1 MARLRCIPVE
11 TGSGK
16 DPEEGESSMKKWS
29 RDLQALCAALAL
41 LACLTGTAA
50 AADMVAA
57 DGNHYFAEEQEWS
70 EGFLALQ
77 ATETEGVEAVFGG
90 VRYSLSDGTA
100 TVVGYTKDIP
110 AQCTIPDSVTMD
122 GTAYTVTAIGKSGL
136 LNCSQLRSIVLPD
149 TLQSIGGNAFS
160 GCTGLTDVTIPAG
173 VTAMGG
179 TGGAYAPVFRDCT
192 ALTSIAVKAGNSAYK
207 AVDGVLY
214 SADGTVLYEYPI
226 GKTAASYTVQLGT
239 NQISNEAFYNASHL
253 TSVTFPDSVIYLG
266 NSAFEG
272 CTALE
277 TIDLGGGLEIVGSD
291 AFMDCGRLCRLAF
304 PATLHELEGNNYNG
318 MSEAFQEF
326 AVAAGCEKYKTVDGV
341 LFQKSESGM
350 ILWGY
355 PAGKAGAY
363 QVPGDVTEIADEA
376 FWDAVKLT
384 ELTFAKDSSL
394 TTIGD
399 GAFTGC
405 SALTSLTIPDTV
417 TSIGSYAF
425 QTCHNLTQ
433 VHLSAKLCLLQE
445 GTFYQ
450 CSSLRTI
457 QIPVATTEV
466 WDTAFENCDGLE
478 SFTVADGNTVFSV
491 VDGVLYGKLNDGSRK
506 LVAFPAA
513 KTVTTLTIPG
523 DVTEIAAGVFSSI
536 SELTAIEVEA
546 GNPVFYSQDGV
557 LFQRDGETTILH
569 TYPCGKPGDSYTV
582 PEGVTVI
589 GSNAFF
595 NNTTLTQVDA
605 SKVTSIG
612 SGAFQSAKGLE
623 SIQLEQVRALG
634 QNAFIFSGLRSI
646 TLPET
651 LTTFGSQIL
660 DYCYDL
666 EYIEFLGQV
675 PHHEENWVGPSICY
689 GAHGLRYVYV
699 PQGTQNEYL
708 TLFGQNPIAP
718 GAMVVEGRYVP
729 EADVSD
735 MIAQLPELSTGTE
748 VTEEDKAAINGAAT
762 AVVRLSSEDAGRLS
776 DEELLKVN
784 DLFEKAND
792 QVSVTTSTESVSTM
806 VSVQGAAL
814 ASGLVEKETVAGA
827 VEVTVIEV
835 TSVASSELLNLDFGM
850 TVDGEDKQLQSPV
863 VVTVQA
869 TEEMLAAGRAG
880 DLRLV
885 HRDGTAEETV
895 DYTLSGDQI
904 TFRAAS
910 FSSYVFLDDSKVGT
924 TLVVTY
930 DAGAGGEKL
939 YVAGYDSHGRMVSLA
954 SFAVSGSGT
963 QSMERPEGET
973 FRAILTN
980 DSLRPAGTAQITIR

>member
-1 MARLRCIPVE
+1 
-11 TGSGK
+11 
-16 DPEEGESSMKKWS
+16 MKKWS
-29 RDLQALCAALAL
+29 RDLRALCAALAL

-50 AADMVAA
+50 AADMVAE
-57 DGNHYFAEEQEWS
+57 DGNHCFAEKQEPS
-70 EGFLALQ
+70 EGLLALQ
-77 ATETEGVEAVFGG
+77 ATETEGVETVIDG

-110 AQCTIPDSVTMD
+110 AQCTIPGSVTME
-122 GTAYTVTAIGKSGL
+122 GAAYTVTAIGEGGL

-179 TGGAYAPVFRDCT
+179 TGGTYAPVFRDCT
-192 ALTSIAVKAGNSAYK
+192 ALTSIAVEAGNSAYK

-226 GKTAASYTVQLGT
+226 GKTAASYTVQPGT
-239 NQISNEAFYNASHL
+239 QRISNEAFYCANHL
-253 TSVTFPDSVIYLG
+253 TSVTFPDSVVYLG

-272 CTALE
+272 CASLE
-277 TIDLGGGLEIVGSD
+277 TIDLGDGLQIVGSD
-291 AFMDCGRLCRLAF
+291 AFMDCGQLRRLAF
-304 PATLHELEGNNYNG
+304 PATLRELQGNNYNG
-318 MSEAFQEF
+318 TSETFQEF
-326 AVAAGCEKYKTVDGV
+326 VVATGCEGYETVDGV
-341 LFQKSESGM
+341 LFQKSESGT

-384 ELTFAKDSSL
+384 ELTFAEDSSL

-405 SALTSLTIPDTV
+405 SALTSLTVPDTV

-433 VHLSAKLCLLQE
+433 VHLSANLRLLQE

-491 VDGVLYGKLNDGSRK
+491 VDGVLYGKLNDDGSRK

-513 KTVTTLTIPG
+513 KAATSITIPA
-523 DVTEIAAGVFSSI
+523 DVTEIAAGTFSSV
-536 SELTAIEVEA
+536 SELTAIEVEE
-546 GNPVFYSQDGV
+546 GNPVFFAQDGV
-557 LFQRDGETTILH
+557 LFQRDGATTILH
-569 TYPCGKPGDSYTV
+569 TYPCGKPGASYTV

-595 NNTTLTQVDA
+595 NNTALTQVDA
-605 SKVTSIG
+605 SEVTSIG

-623 SIQLEQVRALG
+623 SIRLEQVRVLG

-660 DYCYDL
+660 DFCYDL
-666 EYIEFLGQV
+666 EYIEFLGQAPEYEKNTV
-675 PHHEENWVGPSICY
+675 YSAGICY

-699 PQGTQNEYL
+699 PQGTQQQYL
-708 TLFGQNPIAP
+708 TLFGQHRIAP

-735 MIAQLPELSTGTE
+735 MIAQLPELPAGTE
-748 VTEEDKAAINGAAT
+748 VTEEEKTAINAAAT
-762 AVVRLSSEDAGRLS
+762 AVVRLSSEDAGKLS
-776 DEELLKVN
+776 DGELLKVA
-784 DLFEKAND
+784 DLFQQANTGVTVATD
-792 QVSVTTSTESVSTM
+792 TEAVETTQVT
-806 VSVQGAAL
+806 VQGAAL
-814 ASGLVEKETVAGA
+814 ASGLVEKEHVAGA
-827 VEVTVIEV
+827 VEVRVTEV
-835 TSVASSELLNLDFGM
+835 APAASSELLNLDFGM

-869 TEEMLAAGRAG
+869 TEEMLAAERAG
-880 DLRLV
+880 DLQLV

-930 DAGAGGEKL
+930 DAGAGAENL

-973 FRAILTN
+973 FRAILAD

>member
-1 MARLRCIPVE
+1 
-11 TGSGK
+11 
-16 DPEEGESSMKKWS
+16 MKKWS
-29 RDLQALCAALAL
+29 RDLRALCAALAL

-50 AADMVAA
+50 AADMVAE
-57 DGNHYFAEEQEWS
+57 DGNHCFAEKQEPS
-70 EGFLALQ
+70 EGLLALQ
-77 ATETEGVEAVFGG
+77 ATETEGVETVIDG

-110 AQCTIPDSVTMD
+110 AQCAIPGSVTMD
-122 GTAYTVTAIGKSGL
+122 GAAYTVTAIGEGGL

-160 GCTGLTDVTIPAG
+160 GCTGLTDVTIPAN

-179 TGGAYAPVFRDCT
+179 TGGTYAPVFRDCT
-192 ALTSIAVKAGNSAYK
+192 ALTSIAVEAGNSAYK

-226 GKTAASYTVQLGT
+226 GKTAASYTVQPGT
-239 NQISNEAFYNASHL
+239 QRISNEAFYCANHL
-253 TSVTFPDSVIYLG
+253 TSVTFPDSVVYLG
-266 NSAFEG
+266 NSAFGG

-277 TIDLGGGLEIVGSD
+277 TIDLGGGLQIVGSD
-291 AFMDCGRLCRLAF
+291 AFSDCGQLCRLAF
-304 PATLHELEGNNYNG
+304 PATLRKLQGNNYNG
-318 MSEAFQEF
+318 TSEAFQEF
-326 AVAAGCEKYKTVDGV
+326 AVAAGCEGYETVDGV
-341 LFQKSESGM
+341 LFQKSGSGT

-384 ELTFAKDSSL
+384 ELTFAEDSSL
-394 TTIGD
+394 TVIGA

-405 SALTSLTIPDTV
+405 SALTSLTIPDSV
-417 TSIGSYAF
+417 TNIKSHAF
-425 QTCHNLTQ
+425 QTCYNLTQ
-433 VHLSAKLCLLQE
+433 VHLSANLGVLQE

-450 CSSLRTI
+450 CRSLRTI
-457 QIPVATTEV
+457 EIPVGTTEI
-466 WDTAFENCDGLE
+466 WDTAFENCSGLT
-478 SFTVADGNTVFSV
+478 SFTVAPGNSVFSA
-491 VDGVLYGKLNDGSRK
+491 VDGVLYGKLDDGSRK
-506 LVAFPAA
+506 LVAYPAA
-513 KTVTTLTIPG
+513 RTATSILIPA

-546 GNPVFYSQDGV
+546 GNPVFYAQDGV

-569 TYPCGKPGDSYTV
+569 TYPCGKPGASYTV

-595 NNTTLTQVDA
+595 NNTALTQVDA

-612 SGAFQSAKGLE
+612 ANAFRSAKGLE
-623 SIQLEQVRALG
+623 SIRLEKVGALG

-660 DYCYDL
+660 DFCYDL
-666 EYIEFLGQV
+666 EYIEFLGQAPEYEKNTV
-675 PHHEENWVGPSICY
+675 YSAGICY

-699 PQGTQNEYL
+699 PQGTQQQYL
-708 TLFGQNPIAP
+708 TLFGQHRIAP

-748 VTEEDKAAINGAAT
+748 VSEEDKAAINGAAT

-814 ASGLVEKETVAGA
+814 ASGLVEKEHVAGA
-827 VEVTVIEV
+827 VEVTVTEV
-835 TSVASSELLNLDFGM
+835 ASAASSELLNLDFGM

-880 DLRLV
+880 DLLLV
-885 HRDGTAEETV
+885 HRDDTAEETV

-930 DAGAGGEKL
+930 DAGAGAEKL

-963 QSMERPEGET
+963 QSMERPEGVT
-973 FRAILTN
+973 FRAILTD
-980 DSLRPAGTAQITIR
+980 DSLSPAGTAQITIR